1 MLSITGGVQLSACQ
15 QTFHYNKFFLLVRL
29 ISVILFRRFMLGRWI
44 FHPLFCSVVI
54 VMQHVSVVVS
64 VYTLTAIGVDR

>member
-1 MLSITGGVQLSACQ
+1 MIT
-15 QTFHYNKFFLLVRL
+15 
-29 ISVILFRRFMLGRWI
+29 VILFRRFMLGRWI

-64 VYTLTAIGVDR
+64 VYTLTAIGIDR